1 MPLKRLEAKEAAKQ
15 LGIWT
20 APDSNQAQQYAYLLE
35 KAKAFATKI
44 RTQSLLSRNEAW
56 TNFTHTIS
64 KTMAYPMAAAIIS
77 GRCRGHKAVPG
88 VCKIGSKILLN
99 DGTRGVDRTGPRGAE
114 GGRSAVSGAQQ
125 WENPW

>member
-1 MPLKRLEAKEAAKQ
+1 MAGGVRIHSTNVLEGKATLVSEKGRGLA
-15 LGIWT
+15 LVT
-20 APDSNQAQQYAYLLE
+20 ASNM
-35 KAKAFATKI
+35 
-44 RTQSLLSRNEAW
+44 SLHRGHQEIPA
-56 TNFTHTIS
+56 
-64 KTMAYPMAAAIIS
+64 PAAIIS

-99 DGTRGVDRTGPRGAE
+99 DGTRGLDRTGPRGAE